1 LFLFDIYF
9 IYLFGCFE
17 NCLDGNA
24 GWFSFITFCTS
35 SFSGG
40 AILLRFV
47 ASADIGATRT
57 MIGIFEYFR
66 MALLKRYELPTA
78 PLLKRGELINE
89 VVRRIEQFS
98 RENEKAEL
106 ISVGVGSIG
115 PLNLRHGSVIYSPNV
130 GRASFEVKRPLEES
144 LSAPVHIVNDCAA
157 AVYGEFMAG
166 HGVGKRN
173 IVYVTLSTGIGAGTV
188 VDGRLIFGKD
198 GNAHEVGHL
207 VISYDSDI
215 ECGCGG
221 RGHWEGLASGKNL
234 WKIVEKIRSRSA
246 EHTKIKSEVI
256 YPEELFS
263 NWREG
268 DTFASRVVEELAKI
282 NAAGIASV
290 INAYDPE
297 LLIIGGSIALKNKP
311 FIDMILSRVSEYA
324 INRLPEF
331 APPYYG
337 DDSVLV
343 GAAWIARKPPLEL
356 LQLEDGV

>member
-1 LFLFDIYF
+1 
-9 IYLFGCFE
+9 
-17 NCLDGNA
+17 
-24 GWFSFITFCTS
+24 
-35 SFSGG
+35 
-40 AILLRFV
+40 LLRFV

-57 MIGIFEYFR
+57 RIGIFEYFR
-66 MALLKRYELPTA
+66 MAPLRRYELLTA
-78 PLLKRGELINE
+78 PFLEREELTDEI
-89 VVRRIEQFS
+89 VRRIEQFS

-115 PLNLRHGSVIYSPNV
+115 PLDLRQGSVINAPNV
-130 GRASFEVKRPLEES
+130 ERASFEVKRPLEES

-173 IVYVTLSTGIGAGTV
+173 IVYVTLSTGIGAGAV

-234 WKIVEKIRSRSA
+234 WKIVEKIRSRTE
-246 EHTKIKSEVI
+246 EHTNPKSGI
-256 YPEELFS
+256 TSPEELFA
-263 NWREG
+263 NWRKG
-268 DTFASRVVEELAKI
+268 DALASRIVEELAKI

-297 LLIIGGSIALKNKP
+297 LLVIGGSIALKNKP
-311 FIDMILSRVSEYA
+311 FIGMILSRVSEYI

-356 LQLEDGV
+356 LQLEEYV

>member
-1 LFLFDIYF
+1 
-9 IYLFGCFE
+9 
-17 NCLDGNA
+17 
-24 GWFSFITFCTS
+24 
-35 SFSGG
+35 
-40 AILLRFV
+40 LLRFV
-47 ASADIGATRT
+47 ASVDIGATRT
-57 MIGIFEYFR
+57 RIGIFEYFK
-66 MALLKRYELPTA
+66 MALLRRYELPTA
-78 PLLKRGELINE
+78 PLLERGELINE

-98 RENEKAEL
+98 KENEKAEL

-115 PLNLRHGSVIYSPNV
+115 PLDLRHGSVINAPNV

-157 AVYGEFMAG
+157 AVYGEFMAD

-173 IVYVTLSTGIGAGTV
+173 IVYVTLSTGIGAGAV

-246 EHTKIKSEVI
+246 EHTNPKSEI
-256 YPEELFS
+256 ISPEELFS
-263 NWREG
+263 NWKRG
-268 DTFASRVVEELAKI
+268 DAFASRVVEELAKI

-324 INRLPEF
+324 INRLPDF
-331 APPYYG
+331 ALPYYG

-356 LQLEDGV
+356 LQLEDRV